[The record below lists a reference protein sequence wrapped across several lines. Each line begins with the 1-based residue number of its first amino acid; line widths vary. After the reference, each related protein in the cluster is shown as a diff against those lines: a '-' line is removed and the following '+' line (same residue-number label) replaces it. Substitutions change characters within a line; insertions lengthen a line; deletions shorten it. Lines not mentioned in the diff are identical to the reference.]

1 MWSAVGR
8 RDVEGQV
15 EGGGGGTGVRGGRP
29 TRVIIALAP
38 KDRLWHKLESMGL

>member
-15 EGGGGGTGVRGGRP
+15 EGGGTGVRGGRP

-38 KDRLWHKLESMGL
+38 KDSLWHKLESMGL

>member
-15 EGGGGGTGVRGGRP
+15 EGGGAGVRGGRP